1 MTAAPVPDPRR
12 SAHECTVQVFAKAP
26 VAGAVKTRLIPALGA
41 RGAARLQAR
50 LTRFTLERVAAAT
63 SGPIELWCAPDAHH
77 PFFARCRREYP
88 LTLHT
93 QPNGDLGTRMHHAL
107 ACTLS
112 AGAERVL
119 LVGTDCPARGPGDL
133 YAACAALRT
142 GAQIVLGPVDDGGY
156 TLIGIR
162 QSVPEVFAG
171 IPWGTDEV
179 LACTRRRLA
188 ERGLRAVELPLTW
201 DVDRAADLER
211 LAAQP
216 QLRGLLEGLGSR
228 APHSEAPRGQTR
240 RKP

>member
-12 SAHECTVQVFAKAP
+12 DACDCAVQVFAKAP
-26 VAGAVKTRLIPALGA
+26 VAGTVKTRLIPVLGA

-50 LTRFTLERVAAAT
+50 LTRFTLERVVAAT

-88 LTLHT
+88 LTLRT
-93 QPNGDLGTRMHHAL
+93 QPNGDLGVRMHHAL
-107 ACTLS
+107 ACALR
-112 AGAERVL
+112 AGAGRTL

-133 YAACAALRT
+133 YAACAALRA
-142 GAQIVLGPVDDGGY
+142 GAPIVLGPVYDGGY
-156 TLIGIR
+156 TLIGVR
-162 QSVPEVFAG
+162 QDVPEVFAG
-171 IPWGTDEV
+171 IPWGTEEV

-211 LAAQP
+211 LATQP
-216 QLRGLLEGLGSR
+216 QLCGLLEGLGGR
-228 APHSEAPRGQTR
+228 APHPEAPRGQTR